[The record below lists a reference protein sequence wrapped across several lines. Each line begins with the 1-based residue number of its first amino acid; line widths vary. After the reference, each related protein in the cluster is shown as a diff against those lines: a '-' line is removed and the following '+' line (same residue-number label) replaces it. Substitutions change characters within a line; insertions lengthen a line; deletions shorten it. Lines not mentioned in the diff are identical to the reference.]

1 MPEELHHAAPIA
13 TLSTGGMASNY
24 DSAALRPA
32 PEARS
37 QPPITILHLITGL
50 ETGGAEGMLARL
62 VTRTDR
68 SRFRSV
74 VVSMTGMGTVG
85 PIIAGAGVPVE
96 VLGIRRGMID
106 PRGVTRLIRLLRRY
120 RPDIVQ
126 TWLYHADLLGLIA
139 DRLGYAPRLAWNIRC
154 SDMAGPG
161 IVRAILGRFSALP
174 ETVIINSHVARRF
187 HEGVGY
193 HPRRWDHIPNGY
205 DTTLLRP
212 DEAAGLRMR
221 AALGIDA
228 SATVIGLPARY
239 HPMKDH
245 ATFLAAAGRQAT
257 APDIVFM
264 LLGAGID
271 PANRDLM
278 RAIEAH
284 RLMPRLRLLGER
296 ADMNAVY
303 PALDIAT
310 LSSAFGEGFPN
321 VLAEAMA
328 CGVPCVATDSGDAAE
343 ILDDTG
349 IIVPPRDPQALAA
362 GWQRMIALG
371 REGRRALGLRARA
384 RIVEN
389 YDLDQVV
396 SRFEALY
403 CQIATTRSPR
413 SAS

>member
-1 MPEELHHAAPIA
+1 MP
-13 TLSTGGMASNY
+13 
-24 DSAALRPA
+24 
-32 PEARS
+32 
-37 QPPITILHLITGL
+37 TILHLITGL

-68 SRFRSV
+68 SHFRSV
-74 VVSMTGMGTVG
+74 VVSMTDTGTVG
-85 PIIAGAGVPVE
+85 PIIAGAGLPVE
-96 VLGIRRGMID
+96 ALGIRRGMID
-106 PRGVTRLIRLLRRY
+106 PRGVTRLIGLLRRY

-139 DRLGYAPRLAWNIRC
+139 HRLGYAPRLAWNIRC

-161 IVRAILGRFSALP
+161 FVRAILSRFSALP
-174 ETVIINSHVARRF
+174 DRVIINSLAGRRF
-187 HEGVGY
+187 HESIGY

-205 DTTLLRP
+205 DTAMLRP
-212 DEAAGLRMR
+212 DETARSRSR
-221 AALGIDA
+221 AALGLDP
-228 SATVIGLPARY
+228 SAIVIGMAARY

-245 ATFLAAAGRQAT
+245 AAFLAAAARQA
-257 APDIVFM
+257 AARPDIVFV
-264 LLGAGID
+264 LLGAGIE
-271 PANRDLM
+271 PANRDLV

-284 RLMPRLRLLGER
+284 GLMPRLRLLGER

-310 LSSAFGEGFPN
+310 LTSAYGEGFPN

-328 CGVPCVATDSGDAAE
+328 CGVPCVATGSGDAAE
-343 ILDDTG
+343 ILGEFG
-349 IIVPPRDPQALAA
+349 IIVPPHDPQALAK

-371 REGRRALGLRARA
+371 HEGRRALGIRARA

-396 SRFEALY
+396 RRFEALY
-403 CQIATTRSPR
+403 CEIANGPLARG
-413 SAS
+413 

>member
-1 MPEELHHAAPIA
+1 MP
-13 TLSTGGMASNY
+13 
-24 DSAALRPA
+24 
-32 PEARS
+32 
-37 QPPITILHLITGL
+37 TILHLITGL

-68 SRFRSV
+68 NRFRSV
-74 VVSMTGMGTVG
+74 VVSMTDTGTVG
-85 PIIAGAGVPVE
+85 PMIAGAGIPVE
-96 VLGIRRGMID
+96 ALGIRRGMID

-161 IVRAILGRFSALP
+161 VVRAILSRFSALP
-174 ETVIINSHVARRF
+174 ETVIINSVAARRF
-187 HEGVGY
+187 HEGIGY
-193 HPRRWDHIPNGY
+193 HPRRWEYIPNGY
-205 DTTLLRP
+205 DTAMLRP
-212 DEAAGLRMR
+212 DEAARLRLR
-221 AALGIDA
+221 AALGIA
-228 SATVIGLPARY
+228 PSGIVLGLPARY

-245 ATFLAAAGRQAT
+245 ANFLAAAARQA
-257 APDIVFM
+257 AARPDIVFV
-264 LLGAGID
+264 LLGAGIE

-284 RLMPRLRLLGER
+284 GLMPRLRLLGER
-296 ADMNAVY
+296 ADMNAIY

-310 LSSAFGEGFPN
+310 LTSAFGEGFPN

-343 ILDDTG
+343 ILGDTG
-349 IIVPPRDPQALAA
+349 IVVPPREPQALAE
-362 GWQRMIALG
+362 GWQRLIALG
-371 REGRRALGLRARA
+371 HEGRRALGIRARA

-396 SRFEALY
+396 SRFESLY
-403 CQIATTRSPR
+403 CEIAKASPLPAR
-413 SAS
+413 G

>member
-1 MPEELHHAAPIA
+1 MP
-13 TLSTGGMASNY
+13 
-24 DSAALRPA
+24 
-32 PEARS
+32 
-37 QPPITILHLITGL
+37 TILHLITGL

-68 SRFRSV
+68 SHFRSV
-74 VVSMTGMGTVG
+74 VVSMTDTGTVG
-85 PIIAGAGVPVE
+85 PIIAGAGLPVE
-96 VLGIRRGMID
+96 ALGIRRGMID
-106 PRGVTRLIRLLRRY
+106 PRGVTRLIGLLRRY

-139 DRLGYAPRLAWNIRC
+139 HRLGYAPRLAWNIRC

-161 IVRAILGRFSALP
+161 FVRAILSRFSALP
-174 ETVIINSHVARRF
+174 DRVIINSLAGRRF
-187 HEGVGY
+187 HESIGY

-205 DTTLLRP
+205 DTAMLRP
-212 DEAAGLRMR
+212 DETARSRSR
-221 AALGIDA
+221 AALGLDP
-228 SATVIGLPARY
+228 SAIVIGMAARY

-245 ATFLAAAGRQAT
+245 AAFLAAAARQA
-257 APDIVFM
+257 AARPDIVFV
-264 LLGAGID
+264 LLGAGTE
-271 PANRDLM
+271 PANRDLV

-284 RLMPRLRLLGER
+284 GLMPRLRLLGER

-310 LSSAFGEGFPN
+310 LTSAFGEGFPN

-343 ILDDTG
+343 ILGEFG
-349 IIVPPRDPQALAA
+349 IIVPPRDPQALAE

-371 REGRRALGLRARA
+371 PEGRRALGTRARA
-384 RIVEN
+384 RIVDN

-396 SRFEALY
+396 PRFEALY
-403 CQIATTRSPR
+403 SEITG
-413 SAS
+413 